1 MRVGFLPALGGGLRE
16 LASTGQAARLIEG
29 YFRPYAAAFDGLSY
43 FSYLP
48 ERLEEFTSDP
58 ALLASVRVLGPPH
71 PTSRG
76 WRAATIPWTH
86 AADVRSC
93 RALRVFQITGV
104 IPALQARARFG
115 IPYVTT
121 YGFWYG
127 TLSRGGARGLAKRVV
142 TRLGLRC
149 AAAVIVTTDALAAH
163 VRHATRRVELIPNG
177 VATAVFRPP
186 PGHRLRACPR
196 QILYVG
202 RLSEEKNLST
212 VIAATALV
220 AKRVPVRLVL
230 VGGGPLEARLRQE
243 ARAAAVD
250 AEFRGVL
257 DQRALPGVYAEAD
270 AFVLA
275 SFTEGHP
282 KVLLEALSAGLPCVA
297 SDCDGNRSLVED
309 GATGLLFDPR
319 RADELAECL
328 GRVLTDDALAAR
340 LSTAGRA
347 LIVRQ
352 YDLGGTVAREIELV
366 REIAR

>member
-16 LASTGQAARLIEG
+16 LASTGQAARLIDG
-29 YFRPYAAAFDGLSY
+29 YFRPYAAAFDGLTY

-48 ERLEEFTSDP
+48 ERLEEFTKDP
-58 ALLASVRVLGPPH
+58 ALLASVRVLGPSH
-71 PTSRG
+71 ETSRG
-76 WRAATIPWTH
+76 WRAVTIPWTH
-86 AADVRSC
+86 AADIRSC

-115 IPYVTT
+115 IPYVPT

-127 TLSRGGARGLAKRVV
+127 TLTRGGARSFAKRVV
-142 TRLGLRC
+142 TRLGLRG

-163 VRHATRRVELIPNG
+163 VRNATRRVELIPNG

-186 PGHRLRACPR
+186 PGGRPRACPR
-196 QILYVG
+196 RILYVG

-212 VIAATALV
+212 VIAAAALLS
-220 AKRVPVRLVL
+220 KRVPVRLVL
-230 VGGGPLEARLRQE
+230 IGGGPLAARLRQE
-243 ARAAAVD
+243 AVD
-250 AEFRGVL
+250 AGVDVEFRGVL
-257 DQRALPGVYAEAD
+257 DQRALPSAYAEAD

-297 SDCDGNRSLVED
+297 SDCDGNRSLVRD

-319 RADELAECL
+319 RADELAASLE
-328 GRVLTDDALAAR
+328 RVLTDDALAAR
-340 LSTAGRA
+340 LGSAGRA
-347 LIVRQ
+347 LIVQQ
-352 YDLGGTVAREIELV
+352 YDLAGTVAREIQLI
-366 REIAR
+366 REIAK